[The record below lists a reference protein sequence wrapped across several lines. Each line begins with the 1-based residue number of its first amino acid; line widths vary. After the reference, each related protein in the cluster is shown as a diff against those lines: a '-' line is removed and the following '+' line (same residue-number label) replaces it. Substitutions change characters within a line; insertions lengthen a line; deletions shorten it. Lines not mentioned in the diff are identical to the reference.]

1 LSESLAAATDL
12 GLISFLLAFPDI
24 VRMRRGIRI
33 PAWYFLLV
41 AVLDILSGCQSLR
54 DLERLA
60 NHHHIAITSAAA
72 SGCSRIV
79 RYAC

>member
-1 LSESLAAATDL
+1 LSESLSAATDL
-12 GLISFLLAFPDI
+12 GLISFLLAIPEI
-24 VRMRRGIRI
+24 RMRRGIRI
-33 PAWYFLLV
+33 PAWYFLFV

-60 NHHHIAITSAAA
+60 EHHHIAITSAAA